1 MKLNQLGEPKYVK
14 CGGKG
19 SIEKR
24 LYNRET
30 IIGVQDSG
38 LVKIPTLYHDWLG
51 SMNEEKGELFEDH
64 IKDIF

>member
-14 CGGKG
+14 CVGKE

-30 IIGVQDSG
+30 IKGVQDSG

-51 SMNEEKGELFEDH
+51 SMNKAMGELFEVH